1 MDRPPW
7 CRIVVALLV
16 NTPPLCITTSQ
27 YTQLI
32 EEAVLS
38 LVPYHTQAQGQT
50 HTTHTAIMN
59 SDKKI
64 DICTK
69 STSCLIGV
77 ALLGV
82 VGMVQVLREPE
93 NTINTSHTRRELAS
107 AANVKRIALLGEVR
121 VGAYQSVHVHI
132 LLIEF
137 HSTLTHLVYLGVV
150 CLYSAPLWYVRSW
163 HLLCCERD
171 PFSSSIYHMPL
182 LTLYLYMHHYLIF
195 MYCITH
201 STQVQIGLLII

>member
-1 MDRPPW
+1 
-7 CRIVVALLV
+7 
-16 NTPPLCITTSQ
+16 
-27 YTQLI
+27 
-32 EEAVLS
+32 
-38 LVPYHTQAQGQT
+38 
-50 HTTHTAIMN
+50 MN

-77 ALLGV
+77 ALFGV

-121 VGAYQSVHVHI
+121 VGAYQSVHIHI
-132 LLIEF
+132 PLIEF

-171 PFSSSIYHMPL
+171 SFSSSIYHMPL

-201 STQVQIGLLII
+201 STQVQIGLLIIWEIALKTVFRWFLITCYMNLNLAIFLLIHSYWQIVPTAVPISGTWTIYSIQTL